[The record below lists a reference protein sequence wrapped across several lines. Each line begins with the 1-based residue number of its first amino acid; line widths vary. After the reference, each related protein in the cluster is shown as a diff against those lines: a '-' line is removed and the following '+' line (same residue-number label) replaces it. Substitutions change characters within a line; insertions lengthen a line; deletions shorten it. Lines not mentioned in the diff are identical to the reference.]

1 MDQIINEENLYE
13 IYFFLNFFLHFIFQN
28 MSLSDYSSSSSDTD
42 DSDFDQSTKSIV
54 KKPRVSEGFG
64 EGNLKGFASA
74 FNTIMSRPAEVIQE
88 DREMVEEAAGITDS
102 SVVDK
107 KEKPVMAAHISEPQL
122 STECEKEISLEAIA
136 RRGVVK
142 LFRAVAM
149 HRRRQIEHEKGLGI
163 GVDKSGRRRRLVRRG
178 AAPIEDKP
186 APAAAGSGMS
196 SFLEAL
202 KSHKTKRATIASE

>member
-1 MDQIINEENLYE
+1 
-13 IYFFLNFFLHFIFQN
+13 
-28 MSLSDYSSSSSDTD
+28 MSVSDFSSSSSATD
-42 DSDFDQSTKSIV
+42 DSDFEQSTTKPTAKKS
-54 KKPRVSEGFG
+54 RNSEGFG

-74 FNTIMSRPAEVIQE
+74 FNTIMNRPIEVIQE
-88 DREMVEEAAGITDS
+88 DMETVEEAAGIPAAS
-102 SVVDK
+102 SLVEK

-122 STECEKEISLEAIA
+122 STECEKEISLEGIA

-178 AAPIEDKP
+178 GPAIENQSNP
-186 APAAAGSGMS
+186 TSTGTNMS

-202 KSHKTKRATIASE
+202 KSHKSKRTSTPTASSE

>member
-1 MDQIINEENLYE
+1 M
-13 IYFFLNFFLHFIFQN
+13 
-28 MSLSDYSSSSSDTD
+28 TD
-42 DSDFDQSTKSIV
+42 DSDFEQSTITKPIAKKSRDV
-54 KKPRVSEGFG
+54 FG

-74 FNTIMSRPAEVIQE
+74 FNTIMNRPIEVIQE
-88 DREMVEEAAGITDS
+88 DMETVEESAGIADNLT
-102 SVVDK
+102 VDK
-107 KEKPVMAAHISEPQL
+107 KEKPIMIAHIVEPKL
-122 STECEKEISLEAIA
+122 SQECEKEISLEGVA

-178 AAPIEDKP
+178 GATPIDNKTT
-186 APAAAGSGMS
+186 APASSGTNMT

-202 KSHKTKRATIASE
+202 KNQKSKRTPSQ